1 MLKLKILKILKDT
14 FKTGTSINI
23 FLLKIMIPTLI
34 VIKGLSYV
42 GVIDWV
48 AKIIEPLM
56 QLLGLPGESAIIWVT
71 TFFVNIYAG
80 LTIFS
85 NMASL
90 QNITT
95 GQATVLA
102 ALMLIAHSFFVE
114 MAVVKAAGVRLRIA
128 VPIRIASAILFAYM
142 IFVVSDMTE
151 TLQHTAIINLPSLPV
166 SGSITQWMIGNIE
179 SLLFICI
186 FVYAMVAFV
195 EFLKVSKITIVI
207 EYILSPI
214 LRLIGIS
221 KSAAPLTT
229 IGVVLGL
236 TYGGGLLVADAK
248 SGTIKEKDVFL
259 SIILLTLVHSLIE
272 DTILLLLIGANFS
285 IIMFGRLAFSLIVVI
300 ILANITH
307 RVSDAVFYKH
317 FYKKLK

>member
-1 MLKLKILKILKDT
+1 MLKLKILKKT
-14 FKTGTSINI
+14 FEMGTSINI
-23 FLLKIMIPTLI
+23 FLLKVMIPTLI
-34 VIKGLSYV
+34 VIKCLSYV
-42 GVIDWV
+42 GVVDWV

-56 QLLGLPGESAIIWVT
+56 QLLGLPGESAIVWAT

-85 NMASL
+85 NMTSL

-102 ALMLIAHSFFVE
+102 TLMLISHSFFVE

-151 TLQHTAIINLPSLPV
+151 TLKHSAIITLPALPL
-166 SGSITQWMIGNIE
+166 SGSITQWVIGNIQ
-179 SLLFICI
+179 SLFFTCI
-186 FVYAMVAFV
+186 FVYIVVAFV
-195 EFLKVSKITIVI
+195 EFLKAIKITIVI

-214 LRLIGIS
+214 LRLVGIS
-221 KSAAPLTT
+221 KSTAPLTT

-236 TYGGGLLVADAK
+236 SYGGGFLVAEAK
-248 SGTIKEKDVFL
+248 SGTIKEKDMFL
-259 SIILLTLVHSLIE
+259 SIILLTLVHALIE
-272 DTILLLLIGANFS
+272 DTVLLLLIGADFS
-285 IIMFGRLAFSLIVVI
+285 IIMFGRLAFSLIVVM
-300 ILANITH
+300 ILGLITH
-307 RVSDAVFYKH
+307 RVSDAIFYKH